1 MQAWM
6 TKKSKESPESILMGQ
21 VLARGAFGRCPRC
34 GHGKL
39 FKSYLKQVAGC
50 AACGEPLGHI
60 RADDGPAWLTI
71 LLTGHILA
79 PLILALEPNTH
90 WPEWV
95 SMTVWPL
102 MALVL
107 AVSLLPRSKGI
118 FIGLI
123 WRAGCIG
130 SEK

>member
-1 MQAWM
+1 M
-6 TKKSKESPESILMGQ
+6 KKNNREPLGF
-21 VLARGAFGRCPRC
+21 VLACGAFGRCPRC

-39 FKSYLKQVAGC
+39 FKSYLKQVEQCG
-50 AACGEPLGHI
+50 ACGENLGHI

-79 PLILALEPNTH
+79 PLILAFEPNTN
-90 WPEWV
+90 WPQWV
-95 SMTVWPL
+95 SMIVWPL
-102 MALVL
+102 TALIL
-107 AVSLLPRSKGI
+107 AMLTLPRSKGI

>member
-6 TKKSKESPESILMGQ
+6 TKNNREPLGA
-21 VLARGAFGRCPRC
+21 VVVRGAFGRCPRC

-39 FKSYLKQVAGC
+39 FKSYLKPVENC
-50 AACGEPLGHI
+50 AVCGEPLGHI

-71 LLTGHILA
+71 LLMGHILA
-79 PLILALEPNTH
+79 PFLLGVVPHLAWPDWAIMAVILTF
-90 WPEWV
+90 
-95 SMTVWPL
+95 T
-102 MALVL
+102 LVL
-107 AVSLLPRSKGI
+107 TLVILPRSKGI

-130 SEK
+130 SER

>member
-6 TKKSKESPESILMGQ
+6 TKNSREPLGT

-39 FKSYLKQVAGC
+39 FKSYLKQVDQC

-71 LLTGHILA
+71 LLVGHILA
-79 PLILALEPNTH
+79 PFLLGVVPNLVWPDWIILACVLTF
-90 WPEWV
+90 
-95 SMTVWPL
+95 T
-102 MALVL
+102 LVL
-107 AVSLLPRSKGI
+107 TLSILPRSKGI

-123 WRAGCIG
+123 WRVGCIG

>member
-1 MQAWM
+1 MQTMAE
-6 TKKSKESPESILMGQ
+6 SNKEPLGAVI
-21 VLARGAFGRCPRC
+21 ARGAFGRCPRC

-39 FKSYLKQVAGC
+39 FKSFLKPVDEC
-50 AACGEPLGHI
+50 AVCGEQLGHI

-79 PLILALEPNTH
+79 PFILAIAPNST
-90 WPEWV
+90 WPDWV
-95 SMTVWPL
+95 SMIVWPG
-102 MALVL
+102 AVLVL
-107 AVSLLPRSKGI
+107 ALALLPRSKGI

-130 SEK
+130 TEK